1 MCGNSGLAFSNKQK
15 HVGLDASK
23 TCWAL
28 LGLHECATYPHCCA
42 PVLPLTIINTVFLP
56 CGVLDSIAHITRH
69 LYTFTLRFVLML
81 MTQEFLD
88 LGYIS
93 LICITTS
100 LTVAFRRVPVPLQWF
115 PLQKP
120 VIFLCSAS
128 SRPKNHIY
136 LVFRIYLVFLL
147 GPSCLHAVI
156 FPYSLNPFMIK
167 MCNPLTC
174 NATLGGGKLFWTVFL
189 YSFYR
194 LMNYFTRLDALF
206 NLDLLVR
213 CQLT

>member
-1 MCGNSGLAFSNKQK
+1 MCDVWKQWFSIFLLLTSKNM
-15 HVGLDASK
+15 LDWMPAK
-23 TCWAL
+23 
-28 LGLHECATYPHCCA
+28 
-42 PVLPLTIINTVFLP
+42 PVEHYWDCTNVQLTHIVVHRCFRLPSSTLFFLP

-100 LTVAFRRVPVPLQWF
+100 LTVAFRRVPVPSQWF

-136 LVFRIYLVFLL
+136 LVFCIYLVFLL

-174 NATLGGGKLFWTVFL
+174 NATLGGKKLF
-189 YSFYR
+189 
-194 LMNYFTRLDALF
+194 
-206 NLDLLVR
+206 
-213 CQLT
+213 

>member
-1 MCGNSGLAFSNKQK
+1 M
-15 HVGLDASK
+15 
-23 TCWAL
+23 
-28 LGLHECATYPHCCA
+28 GLHECATYPHCCA
-42 PVLPLTIINTVFLP
+42 PVLPLTIINTGFLP

-69 LYTFTLRFVLML
+69 LYTFTLQFVLML

-100 LTVAFRRVPVPLQWF
+100 LTVAFRRVPVPSQWF

-120 VIFLCSAS
+120 VISLCSAS
-128 SRPKNHIY
+128 SRPKNH
-136 LVFRIYLVFLL
+136 IYLVFLL

-174 NATLGGGKLFWTVFL
+174 NATLGGKCYSELFSCIVF
-189 YSFYR
+189 
-194 LMNYFTRLDALF
+194 TD
-206 NLDLLVR
+206 
-213 CQLT
+213 

>member
-1 MCGNSGLAFSNKQK
+1 MCNLPTLLCTGASAYHHQHCFFALRRSWFYCSHNK
-15 HVGLDASK
+15 
-23 TCWAL
+23 T
-28 LGLHECATYPHCCA
+28 
-42 PVLPLTIINTVFLP
+42 PL
-56 CGVLDSIAHITRH
+56 H
-69 LYTFTLRFVLML
+69 LYTSVRLNVNDSGVSGSRVYQFNLHNNFIDCGFQKGSCAIAVVSFTE
-81 MTQEFLD
+81 T
-88 LGYIS
+88 
-93 LICITTS
+93 CH
-100 LTVAFRRVPVPLQWF
+100 
-115 PLQKP
+115 
-120 VIFLCSAS
+120 FLCSAS